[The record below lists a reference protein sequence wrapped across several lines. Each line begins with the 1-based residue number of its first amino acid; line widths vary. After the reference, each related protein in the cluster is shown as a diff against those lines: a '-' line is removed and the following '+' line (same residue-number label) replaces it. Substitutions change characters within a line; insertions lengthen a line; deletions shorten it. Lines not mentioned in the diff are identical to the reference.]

1 MYLNLAIL
9 RFYLAVS
16 VMIFHLYRDIA
27 PQAGTLAVFC
37 FFMISGFLIVN
48 LIEETYKDRYKEF
61 IINRFLRIYPT
72 YLFAMILG
80 FIVVSLYPIEAKH
93 INPVMMIPRNL
104 NIFLDNLFIFDLYGQ
119 KQRLVP
125 VAWSLNTELNFYIF
139 FLVISFLSLK
149 LKKLIL
155 FVLPV
160 FPFLFVYE
168 NLVFYGHFFGSAI
181 AFSFG
186 ALYYYF
192 RDRININKYYQ
203 YMLVILIPFVMFV
216 IPKIFNFSG
225 ARIVDN
231 GWINEIVIIVILFF
245 SFQFFLNKS
254 TNDFYN
260 KIALFLGSISYPLFL
275 LHWIGSVLTY
285 KFFNIERNSLEHLLI
300 AGGISILL
308 SIIAYLLIE
317 KPLFAYR
324 TRIRNK
330 K

>member
-119 KQRLVP
+119 KQ
-125 VAWSLNTELNFYIF
+125 
-139 FLVISFLSLK
+139 
-149 LKKLIL
+149 
-155 FVLPV
+155 
-160 FPFLFVYE
+160 
-168 NLVFYGHFFGSAI
+168 
-181 AFSFG
+181 
-186 ALYYYF
+186 
-192 RDRININKYYQ
+192 
-203 YMLVILIPFVMFV
+203 
-216 IPKIFNFSG
+216 
-225 ARIVDN
+225 
-231 GWINEIVIIVILFF
+231 
-245 SFQFFLNKS
+245 
-254 TNDFYN
+254 
-260 KIALFLGSISYPLFL
+260 
-275 LHWIGSVLTY
+275 
-285 KFFNIERNSLEHLLI
+285 
-300 AGGISILL
+300 
-308 SIIAYLLIE
+308 
-317 KPLFAYR
+317 
-324 TRIRNK
+324 
-330 K
+330 